1 MAKRKSTAHL
11 VPYQFR
17 ARSAPRRAAA
27 PIVIR
32 TRSAPVKHKKHHR
45 RHAGAGK
52 GSLQKTM
59 TGAAVGGFLIGFIEK
74 QFPTLPTLPVVGK
87 KGAIAFA
94 AYVIASKGGQIGAI
108 ARDVATV
115 AAGIAGYEY
124 GSTGKVTGEVVKQ
137 VSGIASQV

>member
-1 MAKRKSTAHL
+1 MAKKRTASHAI
-11 VPYQFR
+11 VQY
-17 ARSAPRRAAA
+17 RRAPSPKPIIIRQRA
-27 PIVIR
+27 P
-32 TRSAPVKHKKHHR
+32 AKKKVHHR
-45 RHAGAGK
+45 RHHAGK
-52 GSLQKTM
+52 GNLQKTM

-74 QFPTLPTLPVVGK
+74 QFPTLPTLPIVGK

-94 AYVIASKGGQIGAI
+94 AYVIAGKGGQIGNI

-124 GSTGKVTGEVVKQ
+124 GSTGKVSGELVKQ